1 MRSKWLDRIL
11 EATQPRVRKLSK
23 RWWKNSFLIMAFPF
37 FCPLDFN
44 NEVTKKNTYSILA
57 SFSATLHQLLSNLN
71 VHVMFCDD
79 VITAVGFELS
89 FDGEFSERWWFEE
102 WAWLVCVGVGV
113 TQHGCYGKQVGP
125 STVGSFLWYFFC
137 SFCCKLH
144 LGFVWIWSHS
154 FWERQV

>member
-1 MRSKWLDRIL
+1 
-11 EATQPRVRKLSK
+11 
-23 RWWKNSFLIMAFPF
+23 MAFPF

-89 FDGEFSERWWFEE
+89 FDGEFSERW
-102 WAWLVCVGVGV
+102 
-113 TQHGCYGKQVGP
+113 
-125 STVGSFLWYFFC
+125 
-137 SFCCKLH
+137 
-144 LGFVWIWSHS
+144 
-154 FWERQV
+154 

>member
-1 MRSKWLDRIL
+1 
-11 EATQPRVRKLSK
+11 
-23 RWWKNSFLIMAFPF
+23 MAFPF

-89 FDGEFSERWWFEE
+89 FDGAVVIRGMS
-102 WAWLVCVGVGV
+102 LVSLCGGW
-113 TQHGCYGKQVGP
+113 G
-125 STVGSFLWYFFC
+125 
-137 SFCCKLH
+137 
-144 LGFVWIWSHS
+144 
-154 FWERQV
+154 